1 MAPIDENINE
11 THLKWFGHVQNK
23 AINVPSS
30 PSWRCSR
37 KEEKGSTRTSRWR
50 LYLDDDFFE
59 EKETCLALESQIWDC
74 LTDPLVHTT
83 QRLDG
88 EDKDNQRTQNL
99 LVITTQE
106 QKILKKF

>member
-1 MAPIDENINE
+1 MLKERRKKVVQEPQDEDSI
-11 THLKWFGHVQNK
+11 F
-23 AINVPSS
+23 
-30 PSWRCSR
+30 
-37 KEEKGSTRTSRWR
+37 
-50 LYLDDDFFE
+50 DDDFFE

>member
-1 MAPIDENINE
+1 MYLLHHLEGAQGKKKKVVQEPQDEDSIFDN
-11 THLKWFGHVQNK
+11 
-23 AINVPSS
+23 
-30 PSWRCSR
+30 
-37 KEEKGSTRTSRWR
+37 
-50 LYLDDDFFE
+50 DFFE